1 LDVKAKDTADICLF
15 FDHIFDSVN
24 GNFHK
29 VVDGK
34 VYRTAVTKNSPHH
47 QLWRNAIKVMET
59 MHFVD
64 SVTKQKCKSQP
75 PTIKNWILTL
85 KGN

>member
-1 LDVKAKDTADICLF
+1 MYTYICNIQCKINQFYLYNIFFSKECTMYVKAKDTADICLF
-15 FDHIFDSVN
+15 FDQIFDSVN

-47 QLWRNAIKVMET
+47 
-59 MHFVD
+59 
-64 SVTKQKCKSQP
+64 
-75 PTIKNWILTL
+75 
-85 KGN
+85 